1 VPAARTAAVE
11 RSSRWADGVDVAELS
26 RLAGTDV
33 ALIGHT
39 RLGEGG
45 EMARLAATPSRK
57 RLVPRAALVALIAL
71 LGLLVAGPADA
82 QRARH
87 VTINVEDTF
96 VDDFW
101 TETCGTTVVISV
113 EGTLHVTLLY
123 NREGLIV
130 KEIDPSSGLTVT
142 FSARQT
148 GNSFSF
154 PTNTAIFD
162 YGAGAEVGSTFTAKF
177 VGLGGHVPGVIASDA
192 GQVIVTGGVVEGFD
206 EFGIPLL
213 NFENAEVVVEHGN
226 FESQEDIAAAICGT
240 LTA

>member
-1 VPAARTAAVE
+1 MT
-11 RSSRWADGVDVAELS
+11 L
-26 RLAGTDV
+26 
-33 ALIGHT
+33 
-39 RLGEGG
+39 
-45 EMARLAATPSRK
+45 LAATPTRK
-57 RLVPRAALVALIAL
+57 RLMPRAALVALIAV
-71 LGLLVAGPADA
+71 LGLLVAAPADA
-82 QRARH
+82 QPARH

-96 VDDFW
+96 VSDFW

-123 NREGLIV
+123 NEEGLIV

-142 FSARQT
+142 FSAPQT
-148 GNSFSF
+148 ANSFSF

-177 VGLGGHVPGVIASDA
+177 VGLFGHVPGLIASDA
-192 GQVIVTGGVVEGFD
+192 GQVIVSGVVVGFD

-213 NFENAEVVVEHGN
+213 EDTEVLVEHGN
-226 FESQEDIAAAICGT
+226 FESQEDINAAVCGT